1 MNANQLH
8 AKKRAARFTAV
19 LATATLALTGC
30 AGTAEDAKP
39 SNTIDYWLWDTSQL
53 PAYQKCATD
62 FEKAN
67 PDLKVK
73 ITQYGWDD
81 YWSKLT
87 ASFIAGTGPDVFT
100 NHVSQYPQFVS
111 LDVLAP
117 LDDFDA
123 IKGVDQD
130 AFQAG
135 LKDLW
140 TGQDGKQYGMPK
152 DWDTIAMY
160 YNQKVLDDA
169 GVDPKEISES
179 QFNPQ
184 DGGSFEKLIAHLSVD
199 NKGVRGDEPGFDK
212 NHVKVYGLGLSN
224 AGGDNAGQS
233 QWAGFAATNGWK
245 STNQTLWG
253 THYNYDDPKV
263 QETLDWYFGLSDKGF
278 MPRYG
283 QFNSADGVIG
293 QVTSGS
299 VAMVSD
305 GAWMNASYAS
315 GETKIGAA
323 RLPKGPDGTSKSVI
337 NGLADSVVK
346 SSDNPEG
353 GARWVAYMASKQC
366 QVVVAKAGV
375 VFPSRSDATDITS
388 KIYAKQGLDP
398 KAFTGPVEDGNTFY
412 LPVTDH
418 GADVTSLII
427 PALEDLWA
435 NRRPASTLNGTN
447 DAINNVFNN

>member
-1 MNANQLH
+1 MNANQLP
-8 AKKRAARFTAV
+8 AKTRAARFTAV
-19 LATATLALTGC
+19 LATAALALTGC
-30 AGTAEDAKP
+30 AGTTENAQP
-39 SNTIDYWLWDTSQL
+39 SNTIDYWMWDTSQL
-53 PAYQKCATD
+53 PSYQKCAAG

-117 LDDFDA
+117 LDDFKD
-123 IKGVDQD
+123 IQGVDQE
-130 AFQAG
+130 AFQDG

-140 TGQDGKQYGMPK
+140 TGPDGKQYGMPK

-160 YNQKVLDDA
+160 YNQKILDEA
-169 GVDPKEISES
+169 GVDPKEISDS
-179 QFNPQ
+179 QFSPEG
-184 DGGSFEKLIAHLSVD
+184 GGSFEKLVAHLSID
-199 NKGVRGDEPGFDK
+199 ANGVRGDEPGFDK

-233 QWAGFAATNGWK
+233 QWAGFAATNGWQA
-245 STNQTLWG
+245 TDQPLWG

-283 QFNSADGVIG
+283 QFNSADGVLG

-305 GAWMNASYAS
+305 GAWMNASYIS
-315 GETKIGAA
+315 SDTKIGAA

-346 SSDNPEG
+346 SSDNQEG
-353 GARWVAYMASKQC
+353 GARWVAYLASKQC
-366 QVVVAKAGV
+366 QDVVAKAGV
-375 VFPSRSDATDITS
+375 VFPSRTDATNITS
-388 KIYAKQGLDP
+388 KIYAQQGMDP
-398 KAFTGPVEDGNTFY
+398 TAFTGPVKDGNTFY

-435 NRRPASTLNGTN
+435 NRQPASTLNGTN
-447 DAINNVFNN
+447 DVINNVFIK